1 MKLLVLGGT
10 NFFGMKAVQQLLD
23 SGHDV
28 TIATRGNK
36 PNPFE
41 GKAMHITLDA
51 RDASH
56 EGWTEVTDQQWDAV
70 FDNIC
75 YTANDARIIM
85 DKFKDSIDHL
95 YFTSSMAVYNGD
107 IDGYSEADFDP
118 LTYHIDPNIE
128 VNYGEGKRQV
138 EQVLFTEAPF
148 KLTAFRFPI
157 VLDLDDYTE
166 RLHFY
171 VEKVMNDEV
180 VYFMDP
186 KNKVNYVK
194 GTKAA
199 ESIVWAIENQ
209 KEGIYNISS
218 RNAITVETFIAW
230 LEEMTGKE
238 VKVEYTN
245 DRSHESPFSTVH
257 DQYLRSDKIE
267 AEGFELNNL
276 EDWLKPLIQD
286 IAQEG

>member
-1 MKLLVLGGT
+1 
-10 NFFGMKAVQQLLD
+10 
-23 SGHDV
+23 
-28 TIATRGNK
+28 
-36 PNPFE
+36 
-41 GKAMHITLDA
+41 
-51 RDASH
+51 
-56 EGWTEVTDQQWDAV
+56 
-70 FDNIC
+70 
-75 YTANDARIIM
+75 
-85 DKFKDSIDHL
+85 
-95 YFTSSMAVYNGD
+95 MAVYSGD
-107 IDGYSEADFDP
+107 IDGYTEADFDP
-118 LTYHIDPNIE
+118 LTYHINPNIE

-180 VYFMDP
+180 VYFTDP
-186 KNKVNYVK
+186 EIKVNYVK

-245 DRSHESPFSTVH
+245 DRSHESPFSTV
-257 DQYLRSDKIE
+257 
-267 AEGFELNNL
+267 
-276 EDWLKPLIQD
+276 
-286 IAQEG
+286 